1 MEPIQMYCNS
11 MEEVKTRISIV
22 RSVANRSLSLR
33 IGDLFDYELVCI
45 HFRKCLE
52 LIAFASLMANKDR
65 YAEVHNNFT
74 KHWKAKGILDEL
86 NKIHPEFYP
95 SPIEHNNGQ
104 QGVHEYKELTSGF
117 LTQEEFKNLY
127 DKCSEVLHTRNPFR
141 VDKASIDFGKSIVE
155 WSRLIQKLLNMHYM
169 RLIDD
174 DGLWV
179 VHMKHQNDGK
189 VHVYKVG
196 PTQIAGNQ

>member
-117 LTQEEFKNLY
+117 SNPRRIQE
-127 DKCSEVLHTRNPFR
+127 
-141 VDKASIDFGKSIVE
+141 
-155 WSRLIQKLLNMHYM
+155 LI
-169 RLIDD
+169 R
-174 DGLWV
+174 
-179 VHMKHQNDGK
+179 
-189 VHVYKVG
+189 
-196 PTQIAGNQ
+196 